1 MTSESEDGDLAARV
15 AKLEGR
21 VTDLEAG
28 RLEELPFLRAMVD
41 GKVAPVGRQ
50 LCETDRRSW
59 WDSILLDVLSCLLIF
74 GLLFGITLWWISG
87 DRPWPTRWLQIP
99 PPHSTELPREH
110 R

>member
-1 MTSESEDGDLAARV
+1 MIEDDVAELAAEVTKLRHRV
-15 AKLEGR
+15 EALEGAQPE
-21 VTDLEAG
+21 V
-28 RLEELPFLRAMVD
+28 LPLARALVD
-41 GKVAPVGRQ
+41 GRVEPVGRQ
-50 LCETDRRSW
+50 LGVTDRRSW

-74 GLLFGITLWWISG
+74 GLLFGATLWWISG